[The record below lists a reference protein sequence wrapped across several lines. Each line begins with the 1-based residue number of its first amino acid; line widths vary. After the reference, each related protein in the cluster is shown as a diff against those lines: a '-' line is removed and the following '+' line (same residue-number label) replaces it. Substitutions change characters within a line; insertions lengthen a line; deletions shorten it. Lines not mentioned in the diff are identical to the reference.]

1 MRVTTIMPN
10 KTIPFI
16 ICGLFI
22 SAVFA
27 GCASLPVN
35 RPSLLSY
42 PPVQEEEYSGDAAY
56 HYSLAVLMRQD
67 GDLQGAIDQMKQAL
81 AVRPDSPYLTTELV
95 SLYVENNNIDLALS
109 VGEPALVR
117 QPGNI
122 ELRSILGGLYFT
134 VRQYDKAVQEY
145 QTIVDIDPK
154 NLVAY
159 LYLATIYVQQK
170 KYPQAEKAYQKILEI
185 DPENIIGGYYYAKM
199 LTEMNRLVEAET
211 LYQKIIQQR
220 PAFEASWVGLAQL
233 YETQNKFDEAI
244 SIYRRYL
251 DTNPARVGFRM
262 KIAELLVKA
271 NKAPQAEKEFKEILK
286 VDPANREVR
295 TALGLLHYD
304 MRRFDEAVAEFSS
317 LLEMAP
323 QDDKLRYLLANALEQ
338 KGETGQALAMY
349 QQITPVF
356 ELYANA
362 QIHAAMILKKEN
374 RLPDAVSVIIGA
386 IAKKNDQVVLYLYL
400 SSLYEDGKDMVKAE
414 KIIREGIGL
423 FPRNTDL
430 HYALG
435 TILEKVNRF
444 EESIQS
450 MEKVLALDPQNADA
464 LNFIGYSYADR
475 GMRLDHAEKMIVQAL
490 KIKPDN
496 GYILDSL
503 GWVYF
508 KKNQYTKALNQLK
521 RAIEL
526 LPDDPNVMEH
536 LGDVY
541 WKIGQSKKAIEYYRK
556 AVNIDPKN
564 SALKK
569 KLDNLMIKK

>member
-1 MRVTTIMPN
+1 MRVTIIMPN
-10 KTIPFI
+10 KTITFI
-16 ICGLFI
+16 ICGLI
-22 SAVFA
+22 IPAVFA
-27 GCASLPVN
+27 GCASLPAN
-35 RPSLLSY
+35 RPSVSY
-42 PPVQEEEYSGDAAY
+42 PPVQEEYSGEAAY
-56 HYSLAVLMRQD
+56 HYSLAVLMRLD
-67 GDLQGAIDQMKQAL
+67 GDLKGAIDQMKQAL
-81 AVRPDSPYLTTELV
+81 AAGPDSPYLTTELV
-95 SLYVENNNIDLALS
+95 SLYVENNNTDLALS

-134 VRQYDKAVQEY
+134 VRQYDKAVREY

-159 LYLATIYVQQK
+159 LYLATIYVQEK
-170 KYPQAEKAYQKILEI
+170 KYPAAEKAYQKMLEI

-199 LTEMNRLVEAET
+199 LTEMNRFAEAEA
-211 LYQKIIQQR
+211 LYRKIIQQR
-220 PAFEASWVGLAQL
+220 PAFEAAWLSLAQL

-244 SIYRRYL
+244 NVYRRYL

-271 NKAPQAEKEFKEILK
+271 NKEPQAEKEFKEILK

-295 TALGLLHYD
+295 IALGLLYYD
-304 MRRFDEAVAEFSS
+304 MRRFDESVVEFSS

-338 KGETGQALAMY
+338 KGDTRQALAMY
-349 QQITPVF
+349 QKIAPTF

-374 RLPDAVSVIIGA
+374 RLADAVSVIIGA
-386 IAKKNDQVVLYLYL
+386 IEKKSDQVVLYLYL

-414 KIIREGIGL
+414 KIIREGIAL

-475 GMRLDHAEKMIVQAL
+475 GMHLDRAEQMIVQAL

-521 RAIEL
+521 RALEL
-526 LPDDPNVMEH
+526 LPDDPNIIEH
-536 LGDVY
+536 MGDVY
-541 WKIGQSKKAIEYYRK
+541 LKIGQSKKAAEFYRK
-556 AVNIDPKN
+556 AAKIDPKN
-564 SALKK
+564 TALKK
-569 KLDNLMIKK
+569 KLDNLMIEK

>member
-1 MRVTTIMPN
+1 MRVTIIMPN
-10 KTIPFI
+10 KTINFI
-16 ICGLFI
+16 ICGLII

-27 GCASLPVN
+27 GCASLPAN
-35 RPSLLSY
+35 RPFVSY
-42 PPVQEEEYSGDAAY
+42 PAVQEEYSGDAAY
-56 HYSLAVLMRQD
+56 HYSLAVLMRLD
-67 GDLQGAIDQMKQAL
+67 GDLKGAIEQMKQAL
-81 AVRPDSPYLTTELV
+81 AAGPDSPYLTTELV
-95 SLYVENNNIDLALS
+95 SLYVENNNVDLALS
-109 VGEPALVR
+109 VGEPALAR
-117 QPGNI
+117 QRGNI

-134 VRQYDKAVQEY
+134 VHQYDKAIREY

-159 LYLATIYVQQK
+159 LYLATIYAQEK
-170 KYPQAEKAYQKILEI
+170 KYAAAEKAYQKMLEI

-199 LTEMNRLVEAET
+199 LTEINRFAEAET
-211 LYQKIIQQR
+211 IYQKIIQQR
-220 PAFEASWVGLAQL
+220 PAFEAAWLSLAQL

-244 SIYRRYL
+244 NVYRRYL

-295 TALGLLHYD
+295 TALGLLYYD

-323 QDDKLRYLLANALEQ
+323 EDDKLRYLLANALEQ
-338 KGETGQALAMY
+338 KGDTGQALAMY
-349 QQITPVF
+349 QKIAPAF

-374 RLPDAVSVIIGA
+374 RPADAVSVIIGA
-386 IAKKNDQVVLYLYL
+386 IGKKNDQVVLYLYL
-400 SSLYEDGKDMVKAE
+400 SSLYEDSKDMVKAE
-414 KIIREGIGL
+414 KIIREGIAL

-450 MEKVLALDPQNADA
+450 MEKVLSLDPQNADA

-475 GMRLDHAEKMIVQAL
+475 GMRLDQAEQMIVQAL

-521 RAIEL
+521 RALEL
-526 LPDDPNVMEH
+526 LPDDPNIIEH

-541 WKIGQSKKAIEYYRK
+541 LKIGQNKNAAEYYRK
-556 AVNIDPKN
+556 AVKIDPQN
-564 SALKK
+564 TALKK
-569 KLDNLMIKK
+569 KLDKLMIEK